1 MRFHRFSGF
10 AVIASALLMAQSAAA
25 SGDMFRGSGLKPGE
39 AHSGR
44 VMTVDELDAC
54 LGVEA
59 DIRTLDSEITH
70 AEMLRSLDDSRY
82 RGLGH
87 RISTEEQFLDKS
99 DAKAVEHFNELVREL
114 QQLVDSLNAQVE
126 PINARLDRHAVAVE
140 RFNTE
145 CAAYGYNESDMLKAR
160 SARERRLAFEIDA
173 RKRVGQQ

>member
-1 MRFHRFSGF
+1 MPTPRYSGY
-10 AVIASALLMAQSAAA
+10 AVIAWALVIAQSAAA

-39 AHSGR
+39 AYSGR

-54 LGVEA
+54 LGIEA

-70 AEMLRSLDDSRY
+70 AEMLRSLEDSRY

-99 DAKAVEHFNELVREL
+99 DAKAVERFNELVREL
-114 QQLVDSLNAQVE
+114 QQLVNALNAGVE
-126 PINARLDRHAVAVE
+126 PINARLDRHAAAVE

-160 SARERRLAFEIDA
+160 SARERRLNAEITA
-173 RKRVGQQ
+173 RKQAEQQ